1 MSAGPRVSGR
11 TPARTALTVVGGLLA
26 AVALVGV
33 GVLLG
38 SGREPPGEPLG
49 DLDTR
54 GALEDVPDGPYEVIG
69 ETVRLGE
76 GFGERHQHGGPTFN
90 RIVSGRV
97 RLIED
102 DGSVEEFGPGGF
114 FFEPADRPHVIEVL
128 EDVRIDVVRLVPEG
142 REPTTALD

>member
-1 MSAGPRVSGR
+1 VRAVLL
-11 TPARTALTVVGGLLA
+11 AVGGLLA
-26 AVALVGV
+26 AVALIGL
-33 GVLLG
+33 GALLAG
-38 SGREPPGEPLG
+38 GPEPLA

-54 GALEDVPDGPYEVIG
+54 GTLAEVPDGPYEVIG

-128 EDVRIDVVRLVPEG
+128 EDVRIDVVRVVPEG